1 MGRPQHSITR
11 LSKKITMESIAVVT
25 LLIVPGQIA
34 RNPSTQTLLLNSKTD
49 TPKCILQGT
58 KGVREITAA
67 VRREGQ

>member
-1 MGRPQHSITR
+1 
-11 LSKKITMESIAVVT
+11 MESIAVVT

-49 TPKCILQGT
+49 TPKYILQGT